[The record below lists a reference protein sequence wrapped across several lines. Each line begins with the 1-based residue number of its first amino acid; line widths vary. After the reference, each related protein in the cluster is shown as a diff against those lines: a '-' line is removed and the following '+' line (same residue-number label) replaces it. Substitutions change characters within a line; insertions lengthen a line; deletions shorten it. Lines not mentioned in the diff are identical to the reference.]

1 MLELEIDVRLR
12 RGDFSSELAVAINE
26 PVSGIFG
33 PSGSG
38 KTTLLHCL
46 SGLLRPDSGCIALNG
61 EVLFDSAKR
70 QFVPPHR
77 RHIGMVFQDAQLFPH
92 LSVENN
98 LLFGYRRLN
107 KSQRHFE
114 LGPVVDMLEI
124 GELLHRR
131 PNQLSGGQQQRVA
144 LGRALLYSPQLLLL
158 DEPLAAL
165 DQRLKRQILPF
176 LRRVRDE
183 AGIPMLY
190 VSHALDEI
198 LYLSPILALVGSGKV
213 LGYGHYLDVFAQT
226 HDASTEGSEI
236 RNFFKVTLLENH
248 PEQAFSLARLG
259 EEPLVIPPAPAKPG
273 QLLNVSVQANQIALS
288 RQFVEGITIQNQ
300 LPGQILRII
309 PRQHGALVEVGMGE
323 KVIAEVSGRT
333 LDRLG
338 LAVGERVYCL
348 IKAQS
353 FEFPD
358 SE

>member
-1 MLELEIDVRLR
+1 MLQLEIDVRLR
-12 RGDFSSELAVAINE
+12 RGDFSSELAVTIND

-46 SGLLRPDSGCIALNG
+46 SGLLRPDSGRIVLNG
-61 EVLFDSAKR
+61 EVLFDSAQR
-70 QFVPPHR
+70 RFVPPHR

-98 LLFGYRRLN
+98 LLFGYRRLD
-107 KSQRHFE
+107 KAQRHFE
-114 LGPVVDMLEI
+114 LGTVVDMLEI

-144 LGRALLYSPQLLLL
+144 LGRALLYSPQLLLM

-183 AGIPMLY
+183 AEIPMLY
-190 VSHALDEI
+190 VSHAIDEI
-198 LYLSPILALVGSGKV
+198 LYLSPILALVGEGKI
-213 LGYGHYLDVFAQT
+213 LGHGHYLDVFAET
-226 HDASTEGSEI
+226 KGDSAEGLEL
-236 RNFFKVTLLENH
+236 RNFFTVTLQENK

-259 EEPLVIPPAPAKPG
+259 EEPLIMPPAPAKPG
-273 QLLNVSVQANQIALS
+273 QRFNVSVRANQIALS

-300 LPGQILRII
+300 LPAQIIRII
-309 PRQHGALVEVGMGE
+309 PRRHGALVELDIGE

-333 LDRLG
+333 LERLG
-338 LAVGERVYCL
+338 LQAGERVYCL

-358 SE
+358 S